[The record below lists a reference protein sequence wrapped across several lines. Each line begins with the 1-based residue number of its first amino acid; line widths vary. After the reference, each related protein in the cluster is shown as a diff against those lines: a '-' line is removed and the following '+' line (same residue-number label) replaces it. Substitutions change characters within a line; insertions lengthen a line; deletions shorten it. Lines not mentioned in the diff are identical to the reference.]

1 MRKLIL
7 FAFLAL
13 AVLITACSINTANS
27 AGVVNGTP
35 IPYSEFMDSYRSHYE
50 NFYTE
55 NGRPPD
61 TEERKALEQTTW
73 LNITKFIILKD
84 YYDKYNIKVSH
95 QEVIDTL
102 MANPPDYVRNSPW
115 FKVNNTFDIRAYQQS
130 LNYDSPYNLRPV
142 RKHYYDNVIPIMK
155 LKEKLIDHEFLTRSE
170 RRSINQI
177 LGARAD
183 IDWLIFDSNSQNI
196 RISDLDIEA
205 YYNANLQSYLREPF
219 YTLRY
224 AKIEAIPS
232 DTDIAYT
239 EAVRDS
245 IMSLLR
251 EGQSF
256 EVITRGDAASRAG
269 ITISDMGFLFIPD
282 LDREIK
288 AAVLELAPGA
298 FSVPIQTSES
308 IDVYR
313 MEQLTRS
320 MVKLTKLSMP
330 IKAREASITAS
341 RRLAQNLKELSTLVG
356 FERACDEMDLP
367 ICDVSRVSPES
378 IWLEDE
384 EALSSIN
391 TQLESV
397 NRPGILEPVYSRKF
411 SSWIVVD
418 LMQKQAR
425 EPKPLAEV
433 RDQINQI
440 LIHTQKL
447 DLTKQQ
453 ARIWLDQSAPAYQL
467 NPGDT
472 RYQLTPM
479 RGQSINDPVSGL
491 DLHLLYYKA
500 LRAQQRK
507 ESPAFYIL
515 DDLIVI
521 PIVRRVEYP
530 RSYNADPVIMRRLY
544 VESLSEDW
552 FNNWIN
558 QKVAAARVRIIPMN
572 R

>member
-1 MRKLIL
+1 
-7 FAFLAL
+7 
-13 AVLITACSINTANS
+13 
-27 AGVVNGTP
+27 
-35 IPYSEFMDSYRSHYE
+35 MDSYRSHYE

-341 RRLAQNLKELSTLVG
+341 RRLAQNLKELTTLVG

>member
-13 AVLITACSINTANS
+13 AALITACSINTANS

-73 LNITKFIILKD
+73 LNITKFIIHKD

-232 DTDIAYT
+232 ETDIAYT

-313 MEQLTRS
+313 MEQITR
-320 MVKLTKLSMP
+320 
-330 IKAREASITAS
+330 
-341 RRLAQNLKELSTLVG
+341 
-356 FERACDEMDLP
+356 
-367 ICDVSRVSPES
+367 
-378 IWLEDE
+378 
-384 EALSSIN
+384 
-391 TQLESV
+391 
-397 NRPGILEPVYSRKF
+397 
-411 SSWIVVD
+411 
-418 LMQKQAR
+418 
-425 EPKPLAEV
+425 
-433 RDQINQI
+433 
-440 LIHTQKL
+440 
-447 DLTKQQ
+447 
-453 ARIWLDQSAPAYQL
+453 
-467 NPGDT
+467 
-472 RYQLTPM
+472 
-479 RGQSINDPVSGL
+479 
-491 DLHLLYYKA
+491 
-500 LRAQQRK
+500 
-507 ESPAFYIL
+507 
-515 DDLIVI
+515 
-521 PIVRRVEYP
+521 
-530 RSYNADPVIMRRLY
+530 
-544 VESLSEDW
+544 
-552 FNNWIN
+552 
-558 QKVAAARVRIIPMN
+558 
-572 R
+572 